1 MQAVI
6 DKDLVPLIIQHLSR
20 VRIFDFKHEFH
31 MSIKHSLISFNTASF
46 NILTNIMKTFSQGE
60 FQTQKEAAWAISNLT
75 ISGNKQQ
82 VAYLVHQGVIPP
94 FCNLLGCKDTQV
106 VQVVLDGINNLL
118 KLAGTELEQVTATI
132 EECGGLDKIE
142 SLQNHENVEIYKL
155 AYEII
160 EQYFS
165 DEVRNTIT

>member
-1 MQAVI
+1 M
-6 DKDLVPLIIQHLSR
+6 
-20 VRIFDFKHEFH
+20 
-31 MSIKHSLISFNTASF
+31 
-46 NILTNIMKTFSQGE
+46 
-60 FQTQKEAAWAISNLT
+60 
-75 ISGNKQQ
+75 
-82 VAYLVHQGVIPP
+82 
-94 FCNLLGCKDTQV
+94 

-165 DEVRNTIT
+165 DEVPYIFYSIFIEWATKCRDINITI